1 MTRIK
6 LAEAKDEYEKSRYE
20 VWQNVHTRVQAIAK
34 SYAVLLEPKE
44 ETHKET
50 CSRLFHA
57 IGKKIHPKVFYEA
70 VKLVREKKNGN
81 RKSEEVTVQIMRE
94 GIDRQTEQQG

>member
-6 LAEAKDEYEKSRYE
+6 LAEAKDEYEKTRDEMSD
-20 VWQNVHTRVQAIAK
+20 NVKPRVHAIAETF
-34 SYAVLLEPKE
+34 AVLLEPKE

-94 GIDRQTEQQG
+94 GIDRRKEQQG